1 VPKITGDTCGGKVA
15 RDRRL
20 TIREG
25 VSKETPRPCA
35 EVLLHGKAQPTAGR
49 EINFRYGVRSPG
61 QQLSPGLPALPA
73 VNAAINPAAIEVCD
87 GIDNNCNTLVDGADP
102 QIPDA
107 DFDGELLG
115 ALHDAVESVPRIC
128 ARLWATSPNQCGM
141 DDGVAHR
148 MDRLVAVG
156 NGQVPAVA
164 ARAWQLLSGALK

>member
-1 VPKITGDTCGGKVA
+1 MLRVIKDIEPRFVFA
-15 RDRRL
+15 
-20 TIREG
+20 EN
-25 VSKETPRPCA
+25 VS
-35 EVLLHGKAQPTAGR
+35 EV
-49 EINFRYGVRSPG
+49 
-61 QQLSPGLPALPA
+61 
-73 VNAAINPAAIEVCD
+73 AINIAADDLESV
-87 GIDNNCNTLVDGADP
+87 GYQVRFVDLSAADLGADH
-102 QIPDA
+102 IRKRYWLLAHA

-148 MDRLVAVG
+148 MDRLVAIG